1 MDLKFLLGHLC
12 TCGLVHPCELKGDGM
27 AIDVVLADD
36 HSIVR
41 QGLAAVISQDKD
53 IRIIA
58 EACNGKEVVD
68 IARKTTPD
76 VFIIDITMPV
86 LNGLDASYQIM
97 QMDPRNKIIILSMHD
112 NRAFIEKALNSGI
125 KGYVLKDSAVDEII
139 QAIYAVNKGEYFLSP
154 RISTFVIQDYI
165 DAKGTKVG
173 ERRIE
178 GLTEREREVL
188 QLISEGYTN
197 KEVASHLKISLKTAL
212 AHRNNIM
219 QKLDIHR
226 QADLI
231 RYALK
236 EGLTTI

>member
-1 MDLKFLLGHLC
+1 
-12 TCGLVHPCELKGDGM
+12 V
-27 AIDVVLADD
+27 AIEVVLADD

-41 QGLAAVISQDKD
+41 QGLSAVISQDQD
-53 IRIIA
+53 IKIIA
-58 EACNGKEVVD
+58 EASNGKEVVD

-86 LNGLDASYQIM
+86 LNGLDASNQIM
-97 QMDPRNKIIILSMHD
+97 QMNSKNNIIILSMHD
-112 NRAFIEKALNSGI
+112 NRAFIEKALGLGI
-125 KGYVLKDSAVDEII
+125 KGYVLKDSAADEII
-139 QAIYAVNKGEYFLSP
+139 QAIHAVNKGGYFLSP
-154 RISTFVIQDYI
+154 RISSFVIQDYI
-165 DAKGTKVG
+165 DSKGTKIG
-173 ERRIE
+173 ERKIV

-188 QLISEGYTN
+188 QLIAEGYTN
-197 KEVASHLKISLKTAL
+197 KEVATHLKISLKTAL

-236 EGLTTI
+236 EGITTI